1 MMEPLGALPWQLQ
14 SKEGRGGVVGG
25 GLRTQ
30 SVNVVARPKHTHTQ
44 QRCFFRCSSEDR
56 RQLGIEISLLFHN

>member
-14 SKEGRGGVVGG
+14 SKEGRSCVWGG

-30 SVNVVARPKHTHTQ
+30 SVNVVARPKHT
-44 QRCFFRCSSEDR
+44 RNNDVSSNAVAKDR
-56 RQLGIEISLLFHN
+56 RQLGIEISLPFHI